1 MIQRQ
6 LGATGPKV
14 SAIGLGCMSL
24 AGVFGETT
32 EAESLGCLDAAL
44 EAGIDF
50 LDTANIYGMGRSE
63 TVLGKWLASRRPSVT
78 IATKASIVP
87 GPPRTIRNDADH
99 LRAELEASLRRL
111 GRDHVELFY
120 IHRRQQDL
128 PVEEVADTMSRL
140 IDEGKIGGWGLSE
153 VAPWTLRR
161 AHAVCP
167 VTAVQNE
174 YSLWTR
180 QPELGLIQACAELGV
195 AFVPFSPIGRGM
207 LTDAP
212 PDPAGFIDRDFR
224 RSNPRFVEPNFSA
237 NGRIIDG
244 FRAFARSRGWTTAA
258 AALAWVL
265 DRGSHLVPIPATR
278 TAAHLADWR
287 GAETI
292 RLSDADRAEID
303 RLLPVGFA
311 HGDRYDDA
319 QTLTV
324 ERYC

>member
-1 MIQRQ
+1 MKTRQ
-6 LGATGPKV
+6 LGANGPSV
-14 SAIGLGCMSL
+14 GAIGLGCMSL
-24 AGVFGETT
+24 AGVFGETN
-32 EAESLGCLDAAL
+32 EAESFACLDAAR

-63 TVLGKWLASRRPSVT
+63 EVLGRWLADRKPQVT

-87 GPPRTIRNDADH
+87 GPPREIRNDEGH
-99 LRAELEASLRRL
+99 LRSELEASLKRL

-120 IHRRQQDL
+120 IHRRQQDI
-128 PVEEVADTMSRL
+128 PVEDVAGTMARL
-140 IDEGKIGGWGLSE
+140 IEEGKIGGWGLSE
-153 VAPWTLRR
+153 VAPSTLRR

-167 VTAVQNE
+167 VMAVQNE

-180 QPELGLIQACAELGV
+180 LPDLGLIQTCKELGV
-195 AFVPFSPIGRGM
+195 AFVPFSPVGRGM

-212 PDPAGFIDRDFR
+212 PRPEDFIDRDFR
-224 RSNPRFVEPNFSA
+224 RTNPRFVEPNYSTNMA
-237 NGRIIDG
+237 LIDG
-244 FRAFARSRGWTTAA
+244 FRTFARTRGWTTSA

-265 DRGSHLVPIPATR
+265 DRGEHLIPIPATR
-278 TAAHLADWR
+278 TAGHLAEWR
-287 GAETI
+287 GADKI
-292 RLSDADRAEID
+292 RLTDEDRAEID